1 MKSVL
6 FDLDGTL
13 VDTSIDMVNALQQL
27 AAENGIGITA
37 DFKKYRE
44 LITHGSVALIKSIFG
59 EVELT
64 EIKSLQ
70 CRYLEIYQGCLAE
83 NSALFDGMTEVIS
96 TLDQNNIPWGIV
108 TNKPTYLAQP
118 LVDSLQELG
127 NCGVLIGGGSTTYS
141 KPHPEPILLAL
152 KKMMLG
158 AEGGWY
164 IGDAETDMQAARAA
178 GMNSAVALWGFL
190 PEKENPDN
198 WQADKLLNTPV
209 EILEMMDRSK
219 YHI

>member
-13 VDTSIDMVNALQQL
+13 VDTSIDMVSALQQL
-27 AAENGIGITA
+27 AFENGIHISA

-59 EVELT
+59 DVEVS
-64 EIKSLQ
+64 EIRLLQ
-70 CRYLEIYQGCLAE
+70 SRYLEIYQGCLAE

-96 TLDQNNIPWGIV
+96 TLDEEKIPWGIV

-118 LVDSLQELG
+118 LVESLRELQ
-127 NCGVLIGGGSTTYS
+127 NCQVLIGGGSTANS

-152 KKMMLG
+152 DKMMLN
-158 AEGGWY
+158 AEDGWY
-164 IGDAETDMQAARAA
+164 IGDAETDMLAAKAA
-178 GMNSAVALWGFL
+178 NMNAAVALWGFL
-190 PEKENPDN
+190 PEKENPGN
-198 WQADKLLNTPV
+198 WQADRLLSNPV
-209 EILEMMDRSK
+209 EILKLVESFT
-219 YHI
+219 